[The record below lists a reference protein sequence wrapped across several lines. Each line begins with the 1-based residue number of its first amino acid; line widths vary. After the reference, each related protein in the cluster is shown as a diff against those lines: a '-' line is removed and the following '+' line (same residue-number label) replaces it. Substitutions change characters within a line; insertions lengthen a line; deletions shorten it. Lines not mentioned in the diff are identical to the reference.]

1 MTYNYFQLFRC
12 GESADAQGCFVVSE
26 YVFKIQFGCDQFY
39 RVQEVTQ
46 QGYNHSV
53 LLICK
58 GYVGFQTCRVACD
71 GKSWRLKLIQMQKY
85 DTHLTHDTIIAVQNV
100 IAIIILFYDK

>member
-1 MTYNYFQLFRC
+1 MGEVICLFSIKRKLTVLKKLMTYNYFQLFRC

-71 GKSWRLKLIQMQKY
+71 DKS
-85 DTHLTHDTIIAVQNV
+85 
-100 IAIIILFYDK
+100 